1 MREPG
6 RSRVGVKIID
16 VSTHG
21 CRIESNSNAA
31 PDSWVL
37 LSIAG
42 LETQYC
48 RIVWQCEQFAGL
60 EFAKPLADPVLEQL
74 VQGQD
79 HSEATISELRDLAE
93 RTHRAAS
100 KQGDV
105 AEETLVELSRK
116 CAVDA
121 VVEALRMG
129 DANTSQPPRAPG
141 KSASR

>member
-1 MREPG
+1 M
-6 RSRVGVKIID
+6 
-16 VSTHG
+16 
-21 CRIESNSNAA
+21 
-31 PDSWVL
+31 L

-93 RTHRAAS
+93 RTHRAAA